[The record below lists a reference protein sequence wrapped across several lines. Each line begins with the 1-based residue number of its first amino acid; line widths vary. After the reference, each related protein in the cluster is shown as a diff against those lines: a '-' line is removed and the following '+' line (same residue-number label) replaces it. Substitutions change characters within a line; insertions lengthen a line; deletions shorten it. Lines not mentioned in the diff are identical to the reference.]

1 MEMWRI
7 ICLTALALTAVLM
20 VILIRNLRMMKAIWQ
35 EKEEEEYEF
44 TKEKMTENQK
54 VFIGD
59 IACALHL

>member
-35 EKEEEEYEF
+35 EKEEEE
-44 TKEKMTENQK
+44 ENLQSRK
-54 VFIGD
+54 
-59 IACALHL
+59 